1 MFSSI
6 LLSMFMLAA
15 QEPVEASAPTA
26 VEILDAS
33 YQAAMADYY
42 EKLNA
47 MYESGDFTDLE
58 HPIETYFDQFRTFAK
73 NANITRGARAHA
85 QIWCV
90 KNFGEKNWTHPDKV
104 FSGLAKLF
112 TSEFA
117 DSDFALEFT
126 AAMRR
131 VRLEVTSKVEVLEAL
146 SNATHSE
153 PVKAHCMLACAYAYA
168 DSDDQKMADTTV
180 DELMEKYPE
189 SKAAA
194 AAGPLL
200 VKRQLQV
207 SKVAPALGGVD
218 VDGKERHLIDTR
230 GKVTFVVFWGFW

>member
-33 YQAAMADYY
+33 YQSAIADYY
-42 EKLNA
+42 EKLDA
-47 MYESGDFTDLE
+47 MYDSGDFTDIE
-58 HPIETYFDQFRTFAK
+58 HPIETYFDQFRAFAK
-73 NANITRGARAHA
+73 NANIPRSARAHA

-90 KNFGEKNWTHPDKV
+90 ENFGEKNWAHPDKV

-117 DSDFALEFT
+117 DSDYALEFT
-126 AAMRR
+126 TAMRR
-131 VRLEVTSKVEVLEAL
+131 VRLETAFKIEVVEAL
-146 SNATHSE
+146 SNATSSD
-153 PVKAHCMLACAYAYA
+153 PIKAHCMLACAYAYA